1 MPMHDHS
8 CIVAKNLSGA
18 TPSTQE
24 RGAAFETRDNPIDSR
39 SDQATKLDPRQ
50 AKDQPNLD

>member
-39 SDQATKLDPRQ
+39 SDQVTKLDPRQ
-50 AKDQPNLD
+50 AKP

>member
-8 CIVAKNLSGA
+8 CIFAKNLAGA

-24 RGAAFETRDNPIDSR
+24 SGAAFETRDNPIDSR
-39 SDQATKLDPRQ
+39 LDKVTKLDPRQ
-50 AKDQPNLD
+50 AKAQPNLD

>member
-1 MPMHDHS
+1 MNDHA

-24 RGAAFETRDNPIDSR
+24 RGAASGTWVNPIDSR
-39 SDQATKLDPRQ
+39 LDQAIRLDPRQ